1 MSAYP
6 DFLNTDTATAPACRG
21 ADTNLF
27 FPEQGQD
34 PTEAK
39 RICRGCPLLARCRRW
54 ALAQPVIDLH
64 GVWGGL
70 SLHERMDIKRE
81 RIQRRGRRGPGDYH
95 DVIVR
100 MRDQNATWAAIAK
113 AIGYTEN
120 GVKSYW
126 KRQRRNHE
134 LAREQVAA

>member
-1 MSAYP
+1 MKSSYP
-6 DFLNTDTATAPACRG
+6 DFLTTGTTPACRG
-21 ADTNLF
+21 ADIDLF
-27 FPEQGQD
+27 FPEQGHD
-34 PTEAK
+34 ATEAK
-39 RICRGCPLLARCRRW
+39 RICRRCPLLARCRNW
-54 ALAQPVIDLH
+54 SLAQPVLDLH

-70 SLHERMDIKRE
+70 SQHERIDLKRIS
-81 RIQRRGRRGPGDYH
+81 RYRRRGPGDHH

-100 MRDQNATWAAIAK
+100 MRNQRATWAEIAK

-126 KRQRRNHE
+126 KRQRRNQE